1 MLALQALG
9 PLQVAV
15 AGHAA
20 RLARHPVDPPVE
32 LVLAAALATRA
43 VTVGREV
50 ARLVA
55 RARPAD
61 APLPAPPLG
70 RAAAAA
76 RVQQAARP
84 RRLELAVGALEAG
97 LALAHYGARV
107 ASHAARAI
115 VVAHLGARCQGPP
128 AHHV

>member
-1 MLALQALG
+1 LLALQALG

-97 LALAHYGARV
+97 LALAHYGTGSR
-107 ASHAARAI
+107 R
-115 VVAHLGARCQGPP
+115 P
-128 AHHV
+128 